1 MATLLFYLTVTI
13 AAMTPLF
20 VPVYATTEEDSGGVT
35 ATVNGE
41 SFNKGDAIT
50 ISGSVGEEG
59 SGSNSLYARVYDP
72 DSIELDIER
81 IHINADGTFRYGIAT
96 DAGTFEGGLSNP
108 MTKSGTYTVTFEY
121 FGGSGIETGEVTFEY
136 NAESA
141 PAPAA
146 PTTGAPAAPT
156 TGAPAAPT
164 TGSTQPQGVE
174 IILMQDGTGVIVDNS
189 DAFLGQNKATFNWT
203 QTGGSP
209 IRFENSTIILER

>member
-1 MATLLFYLTVTI
+1 MLRKLIISLALVSATILSTTTVVLPLLAY
-13 AAMTPLF
+13 AQEEGEEE
-20 VPVYATTEEDSGGVT
+20 ATTEEDSDGVT

-59 SGSNSLYARVYDP
+59 GGDASLYAEVFDP
-72 DSIELDIER
+72 DAIQLDIEN

-96 DAGTFEGGLSNP
+96 DAGPFEGGLSNP

-121 FGGSGIETGEVTFEY
+121 FGDSGTETGEVTFEY

-141 PAPAA
+141 PPT
-146 PTTGAPAAPT
+146 TTGAA
-156 TGAPAAPT
+156 
-164 TGSTQPQGVE
+164 QPQGVE

-189 DAFLGQNKATFNWT
+189 DPLLGQNRATFNWT

>member
-1 MATLLFYLTVTI
+1 MATLLFYFTVAIT
-13 AAMTPLF
+13 AMTSLF
-20 VPVYATTEEDSGGVT
+20 IPVYATTEEDSDGVT

-41 SFNKGDAIT
+41 SFNKGDAVT

-81 IHINADGTFRYGIAT
+81 VHINADGTFRYGIAT
-96 DAGTFEGGLSNP
+96 DAGPLEGGLNNP

-121 FGGSGIETGEVTFEY
+121 IGDSGIETGEVTFEY

-141 PAPAA
+141 STTAAAA
-146 PTTGAPAAPT
+146 PTTGAA
-156 TGAPAAPT
+156 
-164 TGSTQPQGVE
+164 QPQDVE
-174 IILMQDGTGVIVDNS
+174 IILMQDGTGVIVDDS
-189 DAFLGQNKATFNWT
+189 DPFLGQNRATFNWT